1 MEAQVLASLG
11 FSVSVCGKRNGA
23 EIDILLLKEQRFYEP
38 I

>member
-1 MEAQVLASLG
+1 MQILASQG

-23 EIDILLLKEQRFYEP
+23 EIDILLLKGQRFYES